1 MIGETGDRMQ
11 RGWSMIE
18 LLIAMSIML
27 AVLTL
32 VGTALLTGRKA
43 SRSTSIAIKMDEDL
57 RTILGRISEELR
69 VASRVGEDTNG
80 NDILDA
86 GEDTNGNGRLDA
98 DWNLTPTSV
107 TFNRRLPDLS
117 YSLPITFRL
126 TDDKI
131 EHVVQTDPGGASI
144 TTAIARRVTEFDI
157 SEGTSMVTIT
167 LGITVPVSA
176 EDNISRSQSVNVTPR
191 N

>member
-1 MIGETGDRMQ
+1 MAQEHLDTAQLLAIHKEGDSRD
-11 RGWSMIE
+11 RAALE
-18 LLIAMSIML
+18 HL
-27 AVLTL
+27 ASC
-32 VGTALLTGRKA
+32 A
-43 SRSTSIAIKMDEDL
+43 
-57 RTILGRISEELR
+57 
-69 VASRVGEDTNG
+69 
-80 NDILDA
+80 DA

-98 DWNLTPTSV
+98 DWNLTATSV
-107 TFNRRLPDLS
+107 TFNRRRPDLS

-167 LGITVPVSA
+167 LGITIPVSA
-176 EDNISRSQSVNVTPR
+176 EDNISRSQSINVTPR

>member
-1 MIGETGDRMQ
+1 MICEAADRMQ

-27 AVLTL
+27 VVLTL
-32 VGTALLTGRKA
+32 VGNALLTGRKA
-43 SRSTSIAIKMDEDL
+43 SKSTSIAIKLDEDL
-57 RTILGRISEELR
+57 RTILGRITEELR

-98 DWNLTPTSV
+98 DWNLTANSV
-107 TFNRRLPDLS
+107 TFNRRLPDLT

-126 TDDKI
+126 NGDRI

-144 TTAIARRVTEFDI
+144 TTPIARRVTEFAF

-167 LGITVPVSA
+167 LGISVPVS
-176 EDNISRSQSVNVTPR
+176 EDANISRSQSVNVTPR